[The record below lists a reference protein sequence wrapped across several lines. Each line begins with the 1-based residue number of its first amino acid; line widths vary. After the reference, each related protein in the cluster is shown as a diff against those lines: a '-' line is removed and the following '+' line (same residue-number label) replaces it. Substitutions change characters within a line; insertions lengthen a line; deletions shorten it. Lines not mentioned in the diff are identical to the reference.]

1 MDAAASGT
9 RADRRADYSVSDFG
23 ACRRTALKRTAKA
36 CGPGARCWR
45 QVGGGVAS
53 PTGSCKTVNSP
64 MTVTRRIR
72 RRGERAISRQT
83 IAQGRP
89 VVSAA
94 TCMLV
99 CVSFAHFLHTRPRVP
114 ASTRP
119 SLRPLFSRG
128 WRILQNSG
136 DQRRE
141 NTKTCFGSRH
151 CERSEAIRLGRRAKL
166 DCFVALL
173 LATTELN
180 TPLHSRRALR
190 PSCW

>member
-1 MDAAASGT
+1 MDAAASA
-9 RADRRADYSVSDFG
+9 RVRIRRADYSVSDFG
-23 ACRRTALKRTAKA
+23 ACGRTALKRTAKA

-99 CVSFAHFLHTRPRVP
+99 CAFSCSFCARDRGCQPAPGLSCALCFKGGENSPTTRAQR
-114 ASTRP
+114 AARM
-119 SLRPLFSRG
+119 
-128 WRILQNSG
+128 
-136 DQRRE
+136 QRRVQ
-141 NTKTCFGSRH
+141 FRH
-151 CERSEAIRLGRRAKL
+151 CEEQRDEAIQLCCAAKL
-166 DCFVALL
+166 DYFA
-173 LATTELN
+173 
-180 TPLHSRRALR
+180 
-190 PSCW
+190 PSKHHYFSV